1 MTHPSYNHHT
11 VIPMIEEAIP
21 EKNTTKSAL
30 DDLDKQILA
39 LLKEDSSK
47 SFKEIAD
54 IVGKTEA
61 TVRRR
66 VKRMRDEEY
75 IKKFTIVLN
84 DKKINEKKV
93 KATIKILPELKMS
106 KMIAKKVASLE
117 LVDEAYLL
125 SGECGILIKVSSESV
140 EALTDF
146 IENEIGA
153 IQGVRSIDTCF
164 IMKVLKEE
172 L

>member
-1 MTHPSYNHHT
+1 MLETRATELAS
-11 VIPMIEEAIP
+11 IMEETNQ
-21 EKNTTKSAL
+21 EKATSKSAL
-30 DDLDKQILA
+30 DDLDKQILN
-39 LLKEDSSK
+39 LLKADSSK

-54 IVGKTEA
+54 MVGKTEA

-66 VKRMRDEEY
+66 VKRMRDEDF

-84 DKKINEKKV
+84 DKKISEKKV
-93 KATIKILPELKMS
+93 KATIKIIPELKAS
-106 KMIAKKVASLE
+106 KQIAKTVSELE

-164 IMKVLKEE
+164 IMKILKEE

>member
-1 MTHPSYNHHT
+1 
-11 VIPMIEEAIP
+11 MIEEPTQDKAP
-21 EKNTTKSAL
+21 SKSAL
-30 DDLDKQILA
+30 DELDKQILN
-39 LLKEDSSK
+39 LLKADSSK

-54 IVGKTEA
+54 LVGKTEA

-66 VKRMRDEEY
+66 VKRMRDEDF

-84 DKKINEKKV
+84 DKKISEKKV
-93 KATIKILPELKMS
+93 KATIKIVPELKAS
-106 KMIAKKVASLE
+106 KQIAKTVSALE

-153 IQGVRSIDTCF
+153 IPGVRSIDTCF
-164 IMKVLKEE
+164 IMKILKEG

>member
-1 MTHPSYNHHT
+1 MT
-11 VIPMIEEAIP
+11 EETQDAKP
-21 EKNTTKSAL
+21 AVSKSSL
-30 DDLDKQILA
+30 DDLDRQILA
-39 LLKEDSSK
+39 MLKEDSSK

-54 IVGKTEA
+54 SVGKTEA

-84 DKKINEKKV
+84 DKKISEKKV
-93 KATIKILPELKMS
+93 KATIKIVPELKAS
-106 KMIAKKVASLE
+106 KQIAKKVSSLAM
-117 LVDEAYLL
+117 VNEAYLL
-125 SGECGILIKVSSESV
+125 SGECGILIKVAAESV

-146 IENEIGA
+146 IENEIGS

-172 L
+172 M

>member
-1 MTHPSYNHHT
+1 MTEETTQDKVPS
-11 VIPMIEEAIP
+11 
-21 EKNTTKSAL
+21 KSAL
-30 DDLDKQILA
+30 DELDKQILN
-39 LLKEDSSK
+39 LLKADSSK

-54 IVGKTEA
+54 LVGKTEA

-66 VKRMRDEEY
+66 VKRMRDEDF

-84 DKKINEKKV
+84 DKKISEKKV
-93 KATIKILPELKMS
+93 KATIKIVPELKSS
-106 KMIAKKVASLE
+106 KQIAKTVSALE

-153 IQGVRSIDTCF
+153 IQGVKSIDTCF

-172 L
+172 F

>member
-1 MTHPSYNHHT
+1 
-11 VIPMIEEAIP
+11 MIATTEEHLE
-21 EKNTTKSAL
+21 EKASSKTAL
-30 DDLDKQILA
+30 DELDKQILN
-39 LLKEDSSK
+39 LLKADSSK

-54 IVGKTEA
+54 LVGKTEA

-66 VKRMRDEEY
+66 VKRMRDEDF

-93 KATIKILPELKMS
+93 KATIKIVPELKAS
-106 KMIAKKVASLE
+106 KQIAKTVSALE

-140 EALTDF
+140 ESLTDF
-146 IENEIGA
+146 IENDIGA
-153 IQGVRSIDTCF
+153 IQGIKSVDTCF
-164 IMKVLKEE
+164 IMKELKTPY
-172 L
+172 

>member
-1 MTHPSYNHHT
+1 MN
-11 VIPMIEEAIP
+11 IEMIATTEEHLE
-21 EKNTTKSAL
+21 EKASSKTAL
-30 DDLDKQILA
+30 DELDKQILN
-39 LLKEDSSK
+39 LLKADSSK

-54 IVGKTEA
+54 LVGKTEA

-66 VKRMRDEEY
+66 VKRMRDEDF

-93 KATIKILPELKMS
+93 KATIKIVPELKAS
-106 KMIAKKVASLE
+106 KQIAKTVSALE

-140 EALTDF
+140 ESLTDF
-146 IENEIGA
+146 IENDIGA
-153 IQGVRSIDTCF
+153 IQGIKSVDTCF
-164 IMKVLKEE
+164 IMKELKTPY
-172 L
+172 

>member
-1 MTHPSYNHHT
+1 MRMLETRATELAS
-11 VIPMIEEAIP
+11 IMEETNQ
-21 EKNTTKSAL
+21 EKATSKSAL
-30 DDLDKQILA
+30 DDLDKQILN
-39 LLKEDSSK
+39 LLKADSSK

-54 IVGKTEA
+54 MVGKTEA

-66 VKRMRDEEY
+66 VKRMRDEDF

-84 DKKINEKKV
+84 DKKISEKKV
-93 KATIKILPELKMS
+93 KATIKIIPELKAS
-106 KMIAKKVASLE
+106 KQIAKTVSELE

-164 IMKVLKEE
+164 IMKILKEE

>member
-1 MTHPSYNHHT
+1 MMSMT
-11 VIPMIEEAIP
+11 EETQDAKP
-21 EKNTTKSAL
+21 AVSKSSL
-30 DDLDKQILA
+30 DDLDRQILA
-39 LLKEDSSK
+39 MLKEDSSK

-54 IVGKTEA
+54 SVGKTEA

-84 DKKINEKKV
+84 DKKISEKKV
-93 KATIKILPELKMS
+93 KATIKIVPELKAS
-106 KMIAKKVASLE
+106 KQIAKKVSSLAM
-117 LVDEAYLL
+117 VNEAYLL
-125 SGECGILIKVSSESV
+125 SGECGILIKVAAESV

-146 IENEIGA
+146 IENEIGS

-172 L
+172 M

>member
-1 MTHPSYNHHT
+1 MCMTEETQDAKP
-11 VIPMIEEAIP
+11 VIS
-21 EKNTTKSAL
+21 KSTL
-30 DDLDKQILA
+30 DELDKQILA
-39 LLKEDSSK
+39 MLKEDSSK
-47 SFKEIAD
+47 SFKDIAD
-54 IVGKTEA
+54 SVGKTEA

-84 DKKINEKKV
+84 DKKISEKKV
-93 KATIKILPELKMS
+93 KATIKIVPELKSS
-106 KMIAKKVASLE
+106 KQIAKKVSSLE
-117 LVDEAYLL
+117 LVNEAYLL
-125 SGECGILIKVSSESV
+125 SGECGILIKVAAESV

-146 IENEIGA
+146 IENEIGS

-172 L
+172 M